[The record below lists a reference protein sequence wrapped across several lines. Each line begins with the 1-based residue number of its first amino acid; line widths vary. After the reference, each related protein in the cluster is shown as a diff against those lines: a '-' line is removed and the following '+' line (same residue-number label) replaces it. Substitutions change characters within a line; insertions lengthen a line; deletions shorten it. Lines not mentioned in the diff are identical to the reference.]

1 MLILHD
7 PACATY
13 EVPGHVEA
21 PFRVLKTAEHLL
33 ARHPQWNFA
42 EPGSDAE
49 MLADDKPLLR
59 AHTAK
64 HLAALR
70 NPKGD
75 FDADCPAIPDIDLHA
90 RRAAYAAIR
99 AAETALDGDKVFSL
113 MRPPGHHAT
122 RDKAMG
128 FCYLNSIAI
137 AALHASKEMD
147 VERVAV
153 WDFDAHHG
161 NGTEA
166 ILAKKKGF
174 LYVSVHQSPG
184 YPDTGLASAGNARNY
199 PVAPGTPAEKHMEIL
214 EASWTEVL
222 EFQPDLVLV
231 SAGFDAYAGD
241 PITEMSLQ
249 VEDFA
254 KLGHMLG
261 DAPCPMGA
269 ILEGGYSQELPLLVD
284 SFLSAWQDA

>member
-7 PACATY
+7 PVCATY

-21 PFRVLKTAEHLL
+21 PFRVLATAEHLQ
-33 ARHPQWNFA
+33 ARHPDWNFN
-42 EPGSDAE
+42 ETGLDGE
-49 MLADDKPLLR
+49 TLDDDKPLLR

-75 FDADCPAIPDIDLHA
+75 FDPDCPATPGINDHA
-90 RRAAYAAIR
+90 RRAAYAAMR
-99 AAETALDGDKVFSL
+99 AAEQALDGDKVFSL

-122 RDKAMG
+122 RDQAMG

-137 AALHASKEMD
+137 AALHARGEMD
-147 VERVAV
+147 LERVAV

-166 ILAKKKGF
+166 ILGRKKGF

-184 YPDTGLASAGNARNY
+184 YPNTGLVSAGNARNY
-199 PVAPGTPAEKHMEIL
+199 PVAPGTPAERHMEIL
-214 EASWTEVL
+214 EASWAEVI

-231 SAGFDAYAGD
+231 SAGFDAFEGD
-241 PITEMSLQ
+241 PITDLRLRA
-249 VEDFA
+249 EDYA
-254 KLGHMLG
+254 KLGSWLG

-269 ILEGGYSQELPLLVD
+269 ILEGGYSQELPHLVD
-284 SFLSAWQDA
+284 SFLTAWDES